1 MGDPKNAGS
10 APAAQEAEE
19 RRLEACAT
27 SMTAMTEHPAAK
39 SLEGQRVAFTG
50 RLASMSRREAHDL
63 VRGAGAEPLDDVT
76 RRCTLLVIGMRGWPL
91 AEDGRLSAKLQR
103 AERLRDRGG
112 RLEIVSELRFREMA
126 GLAEPQEA
134 AKTFDIDRVA
144 ALSGVSADTIR
155 RWDRFGLVRADSEGR
170 YDFQDV
176 VSAQTLAQ
184 LASRGVRP
192 RVIQDSLARLAQ
204 ALPGTDRPLS
214 QLSLIASDGKLLAAL
229 GDTLLDPSGQQVM
242 DFKRAPSASSGTAS
256 SGTPASATT
265 ETRPTAPIVIRS
277 ESPDETFERG
287 CWLEAEER
295 FEEAADAFRSVAAR
309 EPRRADAWFNLGNAL
324 RAQGRLDA
332 AEEIYRLTTSVEP
345 AHALAWYNLA
355 DVLEEQ
361 GALRAAADA
370 LARALEADATFAD
383 AHFNLASCLMRLGRA
398 DDARPHWQAYL
409 RLDPSSAWASQAREA
424 LEA

>member
-1 MGDPKNAGS
+1 
-10 APAAQEAEE
+10 
-19 RRLEACAT
+19 
-27 SMTAMTEHPAAK
+27 MTAMTEHPAAK

-50 RLASMSRREAHDL
+50 RLASMSRREAHEL

-103 AERLRDRGG
+103 AERVRDRGG
-112 RLEIVSELRFREMA
+112 RIQVVSELRFREMA

-134 AKTFDIDRVA
+134 TKTFDIERIA

-155 RWDRFGLVRADSEGR
+155 RWERFGLVHADSEGR

-192 RVIQDSLARLAQ
+192 RVIQDSLARLA
-204 ALPGTDRPLS
+204 ATLPGTDRPLS
-214 QLSLIASDGKLLAAL
+214 RLNLIASDGELLAAL
-229 GDTLLDPSGQQVM
+229 GDTLLDPTGQQVM
-242 DFKRAPSASSGTAS
+242 DFERAPSASSGTA
-256 SGTPASATT
+256 ATGAT
-265 ETRPTAPIVIRS
+265 ETPSTSIPAPTAPIVIRS

-295 FEEAADAFRSVAAR
+295 FEEAAEAFRSVACR
-309 EPRRADAWFNLGNAL
+309 EPHRADAWFNLGNAL

-332 AEEIYRLTTSVEP
+332 AEEIYRITTGVEP
-345 AHALAWYNLA
+345 VHALAWYNLA

-361 GALRAAADA
+361 GAVRAAADA
-370 LARALEADATFAD
+370 LARALDADATFAD

-409 RLDPSSAWASQAREA
+409 RLDPNSAWASQAREA
-424 LEA
+424 LGA